1 MANAARAATACTP
14 ATRLRCSTACAGPR
28 RAAGSSRKPRC
39 TCYEAG
45 LDGWWL
51 HRWLSEQ
58 GIDNLVVDSAS
69 SEVNRRAR
77 RAKTDRLAGD
87 KLLVTAYCPRQRA
100 IDSAYGSRDGSRSL
114 GSLSATA
121 SANPHRKVLSGTV
134 YSDRHSKVF
143 EQRDRA
149 GPSGH

>member
-1 MANAARAATACTP
+1 VRAGDTAAVLDAV
-14 ATRLRCSTACAGPR
+14 R
-28 RAAGSSRKPRC
+28 RAKERC
-39 TCYEAG
+39 QLEAQAKVHSCYEAG
-45 LDGWWL
+45 RDGWWL

-69 SEVNRRAR
+69 IEVNRRAR

-121 SANPHRKVLSGTV
+121 SANPHGKVLAGTV
-134 YSDRHSKVF
+134 YSDRHSL
-143 EQRDRA
+143 A
-149 GPSGH
+149 ALPGATACAAT